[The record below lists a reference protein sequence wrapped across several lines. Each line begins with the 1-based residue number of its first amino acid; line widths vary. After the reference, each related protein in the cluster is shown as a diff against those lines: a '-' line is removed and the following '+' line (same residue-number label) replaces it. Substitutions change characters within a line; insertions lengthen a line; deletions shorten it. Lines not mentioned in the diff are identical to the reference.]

1 MEDFYTINIKKPT
14 NALQTVLFAQ
24 IYSFYSDHRTTLHPP
39 PLAAVE
45 RLLWANANLTLN
57 IFNFNGKK
65 WLLTLIKVIL
75 YLTN

>member
-14 NALQTVLFAQ
+14 NALQTVYLPKSTLFTV
-24 IYSFYSDHRTTLHPP
+24 TTTQRPS
-39 PLAAVE
+39 LAAVE

>member
-1 MEDFYTINIKKPT
+1 MEDFFYTINIKKPT

-24 IYSFYSDHRTTLHPP
+24 KSTLFTVTTAQRR
-39 PLAAVE
+39 LAAVD